1 MRKNI
6 LYFFLHAF
14 LFCVL
19 FLPLVLL
26 PSSMFEDG
34 GGKLWIFLWIPAAC
48 FGTGGLAALE
58 EKAAVSVRLFSFAA
72 LVLIGIPV
80 LAVSDLASPAAVLL
94 YAAVYASG
102 FGISYLILHLTYLL
116 SREEKRK
123 KK

>member
-1 MRKNI
+1 MLTIEELRQKENDYKSR
-6 LYFFLHAF
+6 LAQVEEFLKIEEKEA
-14 LFCVL
+14 
-19 FLPLVLL
+19 
-26 PSSMFEDG
+26 E
-34 GGKLWIFLWIPAAC
+34 
-48 FGTGGLAALE
+48 LAALE

-102 FGISYLILHLTYLL
+102 FGISYLILYLTHLL